1 MQTYFAPGKI
11 LLAGEY
17 TVLLGMEAL
26 AVPVKQGQWLEFFAF
41 STPSNQPR
49 ILYFK
54 AIDSEGGCWIEN
66 KFDLDSQTWENPI
79 SDELES
85 FNKVITMVPWDF
97 WEAQTSYRLET
108 RLEFGRETGLGS
120 SSTFIALMSECFRLD
135 PQKLQEEIFKGS
147 GYDVA
152 VACLGKPLTFWRNE
166 QGAHFRSWDLQPR
179 LTEDWRVVFLG
190 EKVDSR
196 KSASAIIDG
205 LETMLSEPFY
215 KQQFERVLHIIRDA
229 DNTQSIEAALE
240 MYQLL
245 LAQLLEMNTPYKQFN
260 LTPVKQGLC
269 KWLGAWG
276 GDMLLVNNTL
286 FEKELNFFSD
296 FESVRWNELV
306 KYE

>member
-17 TVLLGMEAL
+17 TVLLGLEAL

-41 STPSNQPR
+41 STPENQPR

-54 AIDSEGGCWIEN
+54 AIDSEGLTWIEN
-66 KFDLDSQTWENPI
+66 RYDLEKQVWLEPTTP
-79 SDELES
+79 ELEPFS
-85 FNKVITMVPWDF
+85 KVLTKVPDEF
-97 WEAQTSYRLET
+97 WEENRSYRLET

-120 SSTFIALMSECFRLD
+120 SSTFIALMAECFRLD

-152 VACLGKPLTFWRNE
+152 IACLGKPITFWRNE
-166 QGAHFRSWDLQPR
+166 QGAHYRSWNIQPK

-196 KSASAIIDG
+196 KSASAI
-205 LETMLSEPFY
+205 LETLANMLSEPFY
-215 KQQFERVLHIIRDA
+215 KQQFERVLNIVRDA

-245 LAQLLEMNTPYKQFN
+245 LAQLLDMNTPYKEFN

-276 GDMLLVNNTL
+276 GDMILVNNTL
-286 FEKELNFFSD
+286 FEKELDFFSD

>member
-17 TVLLGMEAL
+17 TVLLGLEAL

-41 STPSNQPR
+41 STPENQPR

-54 AIDSEGGCWIEN
+54 AIDSEGLTWIEN
-66 KFDLDSQTWENPI
+66 RYDLEEQVWLEPTTP
-79 SDELES
+79 ELEPFS
-85 FNKVITMVPWDF
+85 KVLTKVPDEF
-97 WEAQTSYRLET
+97 WEENRSYRLET

-120 SSTFIALMSECFRLD
+120 SSTFIALMAECFRLD

-152 VACLGKPLTFWRNE
+152 IACLGKPITFWRNE
-166 QGAHFRSWDLQPR
+166 QGAHYRSWNIQPK

-196 KSASAIIDG
+196 KSASAI
-205 LETMLSEPFY
+205 LETLANMLSEPFY
-215 KQQFERVLHIIRDA
+215 KQQFERVLNIVRDA

-245 LAQLLEMNTPYKQFN
+245 LAQLLDMNTPYKEFN

-276 GDMLLVNNTL
+276 GDMILVNNTL
-286 FEKELNFFSD
+286 FEKELDFFSD